1 MKIRSFLIGV
11 LGTATIA
18 GAAYAETELKASSAL
33 NTSREMTQAY
43 LKYFVNDINA
53 KGKGQVRVKFVGGPE
68 VTPPRKQ
75 VAALSRGAFD
85 ITHSP
90 SSYYAGMVPEGYAVL
105 VTNMTPAE
113 IRKSGGF
120 ALLDAAHQKKA
131 NAKLLAWG
139 DSGGKFNT
147 YLARKPAMTAAGG
160 IDLKGFK
167 MRSTATYRPL
177 FEYLGATPV
186 GMKSSEIFTGL
197 ERGVIQGFGSP
208 SSGLVKLG
216 VKGKVRYRV
225 DPSYYNL
232 NNFVLINLDKWK
244 ALPKKT
250 QAMIEGVARRYE
262 DQSTEFYLGFAKKD
276 EKAMKESGM
285 DVIALKG
292 KAATAYVEAANAA
305 VWKRFEKIVGAETV
319 AKYRSVFEKK

>member
-1 MKIRSFLIGV
+1 MTIRTAFLAA
-11 LGTATIA
+11 L
-18 GAAYAETELKASSAL
+18 GAAAVATPAIAETELKASSAL
-33 NTSREMTQAY
+33 TTNREMTQAY
-43 LKYFVNDINA
+43 LKFFLGALDA
-53 KGKGQVRVKFVGGPE
+53 QGKGLVRTRFIGGPE
-68 VTPPRKQ
+68 VTPPTKQ
-75 VAALSRGAFD
+75 AAALARGTFD

-120 ALLDAAHQKKA
+120 DMLDAAHQKKA

-147 YLARKPAMTAAGG
+147 YLSQKPAMAAVGA
-160 IDLKGFK
+160 ISLKGFK

-197 ERGVIQGFGSP
+197 ERGVVHGFGSP
-208 SSGLVKLG
+208 SSGLVAIG
-216 VKGKVRYRV
+216 VKGKVKYRI

-232 NNFVLINLDKWK
+232 NNFVFINLDRWK
-244 ALPKKT
+244 SLPEK
-250 QAMIEGVARRYE
+250 ARKLIADAARDYE
-262 DQSTEFYLGFAKKD
+262 DKSTEFYLGFANKD
-276 EKAMKESGM
+276 EKEMKAAGM
-285 DVIALKG
+285 EIITLKG
-292 KAATAYVEAANAA
+292 RAAHDYVEAANSA
-305 VWKRFEKIVGAETV
+305 VWQRFAKTVGEETV
-319 AKYRSVFEKK
+319 AAYKKAFIK

>member
-1 MKIRSFLIGV
+1 MTIKTYLIAV
-11 LGTATIA
+11 A
-18 GAAYAETELKASSAL
+18 GAVAIAAPALAETELKASSAL

-43 LKYFVNDINA
+43 LKFFLGEIN
-53 KGKGQVRVKFVGGPE
+53 KQGKGLVQTKFVGGPE

-75 VAALSRGAFD
+75 AAALKRGAFD

-90 SSYYAGMVPEGYAVL
+90 SSYYAGLVPEGYAVL

-120 ALLDAAHQKKA
+120 ALLDAAHQKKG

-147 YLARKPAMTAAGG
+147 YLARKPAMTPSGG
-160 IDLKGFK
+160 INLQGFK

-177 FEYLGATPV
+177 FEYLGGTPV

-208 SSGLVKLG
+208 SSGLTKLG
-216 VKGKVRYRV
+216 VKGKVQYRV

-232 NNFVLINLDKWK
+232 NNFVFINLDKWK
-244 ALPKKT
+244 ALPAKARTLIDRIAKK
-250 QAMIEGVARRYE
+250 YE
-262 DQSTEFYLGFAKKD
+262 DDSTAFYLRFAKKD
-276 EKAMKESGM
+276 ADEMMGAGMK
-285 DVIALKG
+285 VITLKG
-292 KAATAYVEAANAA
+292 KAATNYVDAANAA
-305 VWKRFEKIVGAETV
+305 VWKRFAKIVGEGPVAE
-319 AKYRSVFEKK
+319 YKKKFIK